1 LRLLEHRQPGH
12 VNADDYSVKHTAPNA
27 RQKSVS
33 MPPIALIVTADDA
46 LAD

>member
-1 LRLLEHRQPGH
+1 LRLLEHQQPGH
-12 VNADDYSVKHTAPNA
+12 VNADEYSVKHTAPNA
-27 RQKSVS
+27 SQKSLS